1 MKELKRMTDTTVS
14 ADELNMGRDALAR
27 SLPADFETSSSAVDS
42 LSGLFIYNLGLDYYT
57 TFPAAVSTV
66 TADAVQAAARKYL
79 HPDKIIV
86 IAVGDR
92 KKIEADLR
100 KLNLGAVEIR
110 SVDGSIRK

>member
-1 MKELKRMTDTTVS
+1 M
-14 ADELNMGRDALAR
+14 
-27 SLPADFETSSSAVDS
+27 DS
-42 LSGLFIYNLGLDYYT
+42 LSGLYIYSLGLDYYA

-66 TADAVQAAARKYL
+66 TAEAVQAAAKKYL

-92 KKIEADLR
+92 KRIEADLR

-110 SVDGSIRK
+110 SVDGSVRK